1 MSPVAQTRDAG
12 PAAMDDEVQLDLAQE
27 AQRASS
33 VDGSADDEVDDQLVN
48 GGQQHLAEV
57 LEEERHRAETSTLPD
72 IVFPTSGYRHLLQER
87 DDASESGSADG
98 LPRRAGSPIESLLSV
113 PDDTPSIQVCFS
125 SIGGRDQPVG
135 HSSADADSGN
145 TRVPCCHLPEAVSC
159 RR

>member
-33 VDGSADDEVDDQLVN
+33 MDDSAGDQVDDQLAN
-48 GGQQHLAEV
+48 GSQQHLAEV
-57 LEEERHRAETSTLPD
+57 LEEERHRAGTSTLPD
-72 IVFPTSGYRHLLQER
+72 IVFPNSGYRHLLQER
-87 DDASESGSADG
+87 DDASESGSAEG

-113 PDDTPSIQVCFS
+113 PDDTPSVQVCFS
-125 SIGGRDQPVG
+125 SIGGRNQPAV
-135 HSSADADSGN
+135 HSSANADSGN
-145 TRVPCCHLPEAVSC
+145 LRDPYCHLLEVVSC